1 LKNNL
6 TTSQIKS
13 IFLSKNS
20 NKEKIPE
27 YLFDLSWFEFPAK
40 YELFQSTDIS
50 NLNSKLKN
58 EEGKYNLSEEV
69 FKKDSY
75 PLLFLQKL
83 IKSKAD
89 DPQIQNIISNNVFL
103 LKQTQ
108 INQIFS
114 SIGLENIWFENLWK
128 LASKKI
134 LNNKNINTIF
144 AKIINIGT
152 NFLKHELK
160 FNEKQSAFLRFFQTQ
175 GFSLLLQLIL
185 KVNIQKKFISN

>member
-1 LKNNL
+1 MKTNLK
-6 TTSQIKS
+6 TSQIKAH
-13 IFLSKNS
+13 FLSKNC
-20 NKEKIPE
+20 NKAKIPE

-40 YELFQSTDIS
+40 HELFQSTDI
-50 NLNSKLKN
+50 NNINSKLKN

-69 FKKDSY
+69 FKKDSN
-75 PLLFLQKL
+75 PLLFFQKL

-89 DPQIQNIISNNVFL
+89 EPQIQNIISNNVFL

-108 INQIFS
+108 INQILS

-128 LASKKI
+128 LASKQI
-134 LNNKNINTIF
+134 LNNKNVNTIF

-152 NFLKHELK
+152 SFLKHELK
-160 FNEKQSAFLRFFQTQ
+160 YNDKQSAFLRFFQTH

-185 KVNIQKKFISN
+185 KVNIQFF